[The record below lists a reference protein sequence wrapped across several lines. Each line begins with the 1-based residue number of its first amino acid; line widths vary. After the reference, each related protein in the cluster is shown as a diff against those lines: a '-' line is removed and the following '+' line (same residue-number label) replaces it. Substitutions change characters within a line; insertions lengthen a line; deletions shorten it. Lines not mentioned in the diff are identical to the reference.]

1 MNLVQ
6 KTHGSKLR
14 TLNRKFVGPLYLMK
28 FWETAVVQFK
38 CLEDSCQGI
47 PTATSPNFCGCEKGR
62 GVRGKQISI
71 LLRSLKNILS
81 TTRTNQKVWLINVA
95 ITTSWTP
102 RDYSSRREFYMR
114 KISLQN
120 HSFKPKVFVP
130 RCALPSLIYWYQD
143 NRFGKCSQSQ
153 YQRPKIC
160 LVYVFNGLSKIPQ
173 SPCTLNKSIA
183 LSE

>member
-1 MNLVQ
+1 MNEW
-6 KTHGSKLR
+6 TWYRRR
-14 TLNRKFVGPLYLMK
+14 TAPNYEHSIESLLDHFTSWNSGRLQLCSSSA
-28 FWETAVVQFK
+28 WR
-38 CLEDSCQGI
+38 I
-47 PTATSPNFCGCEKGR
+47 PVKVFQRP
-62 GVRGKQISI
+62 
-71 LLRSLKNILS
+71 LLRISAAVKKDGAYAESKFQFSCVLWR
-81 TTRTNQKVWLINVA
+81 TRTNQKVWLINVA
-95 ITTSWTP
+95 ITTSWTQ

-130 RCALPSLIYWYQD
+130 PCALPSLIYWYQD

-173 SPCTLNKSIA
+173 SPCTCPLNKSIA